1 MAHISQGSRAIK
13 MTKTTMKMAR
23 PAAAAILRGY
33 AVAALAAACVPS
45 PIWAETADPAGS
57 PLWPTIR
64 QEFLGAAPT
73 VFDNRVRIT
82 GPAFAEDAM
91 QVPIAFDASAL
102 GKVDRIIVMVDR
114 NPIRKVL
121 EFEPLT
127 ARPALSFRFK
137 LQEASPVRVAARTQ
151 DGVWHI
157 GTLRVDAT
165 GGGCTLPGATRQN
178 ATWSITL
185 NRVES
190 RVFPGFGGA
199 GARIRLRVMHPMD
212 TGLVAGIPAFHIER
226 LDLLDSRHQPMLRL
240 ALYEPVAENPIFSFD
255 LDGPVERGISVAGVD
270 NNGNRIRA
278 QVTP

>member
-1 MAHISQGSRAIK
+1 MAQ
-13 MTKTTMKMAR
+13 
-23 PAAAAILRGY
+23 PVAAAIVRGC
-33 AVAALAAACVPS
+33 AVAALAFACVP
-45 PIWAETADPAGS
+45 PPAWADAADPAGS
-57 PLWPTIR
+57 PLWPLIR

-73 VFDNRVRIT
+73 AFDNRIKIT

-102 GKVDRIIVMVDR
+102 GKVDRIVVMVDR

-121 EFEPLT
+121 EFEPLK

-137 LQEASPVRVAARTQ
+137 LQEASPVRVAALAQ
-151 DGVWHI
+151 DGVWHV
-157 GTLRVDAT
+157 GTLLVDAT

-178 ATWSITL
+178 ATWSATL
-185 NRVES
+185 NQVES
-190 RVFPGFGGA
+190 RVFPGFGGS

-255 LDGPVERGISVAGVD
+255 LNGPAERGISVAGVD